1 MDLDNRIIV
10 EITSNIKKINM
21 QKEQWISSGEK
32 HSGKLLGNMVAMV
45 LRKHIENI
53 INYNGLEY
61 AVSGCNA
68 YIDGCP
74 IEWDLLLVKKNA
86 IVNDYNVYKVEDVV
100 TAIEFKTSGTIDVR
114 YNQRTKDEFLQETF
128 GKQFSYLTSKG
139 ITFAYITFSSDKD
152 WFDSTKEYFD
162 RMNNKQAM
170 AFAFV
175 NDKELAKGNIVRLCS
190 DFDKYINELLKGEN
204 K

>member
-1 MDLDNRIIV
+1 M
-10 EITSNIKKINM
+10 
-21 QKEQWISSGEK
+21 
-32 HSGKLLGNMVAMV
+32 
-45 LRKHIENI
+45 
-53 INYNGLEY
+53 
-61 AVSGCNA
+61 
-68 YIDGCP
+68 
-74 IEWDLLLVKKNA
+74 LVKKNA

-152 WFDSTKEYFD
+152 WFDSTYFD

-204 K
+204 KWAMKRRSK